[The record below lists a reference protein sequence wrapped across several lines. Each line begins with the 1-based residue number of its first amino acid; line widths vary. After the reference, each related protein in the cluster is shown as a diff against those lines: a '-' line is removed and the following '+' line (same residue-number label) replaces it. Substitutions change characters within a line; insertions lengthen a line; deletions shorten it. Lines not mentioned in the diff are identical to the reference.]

1 MTAFI
6 ARRLLHMVPLLLAI
20 SIISF
25 IVINLPPGDYL
36 TVKILE
42 LESRGDTGARRIIE
56 QWRVRYGLDKPL
68 YMQYWIWVSNFVK
81 GDFGLSFEYDRPVS
95 QLIGQ
100 RLLLTVLLSLS
111 TLLFT
116 WLIAIP
122 IGIYSATHQYSAGD
136 QIFSFLGYIGM
147 SLPNFLLALILMY
160 LSVVH
165 FGWSVGG
172 LFSPEFQ
179 DASWSFA
186 KFVDFLKHLWI
197 PVIVLGTAG
206 TAGLIRVMRSAML
219 ETLGQQ
225 FVQTARAKG
234 LAESVVVY
242 KHTVRVAINPLI
254 TMLGY
259 TFPAI
264 LSGDAITAVIL
275 NLPTTGPALAGALEV
290 QDMYLAGTILLFLS
304 LFLVIGNLVAD
315 ILLSIVDPRIRYD

>member
-56 QWRVRYGLDKPL
+56 QWRERYGLDKPL

-275 NLPTTGPALAGALEV
+275 NLPTTGPLLLRALEV